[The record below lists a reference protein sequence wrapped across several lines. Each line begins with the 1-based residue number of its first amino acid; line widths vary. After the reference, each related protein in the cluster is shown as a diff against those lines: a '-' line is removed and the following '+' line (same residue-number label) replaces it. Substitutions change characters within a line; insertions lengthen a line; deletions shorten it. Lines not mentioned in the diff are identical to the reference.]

1 MEFITV
7 TKSRK
12 YRLTGFS
19 AQLVS
24 KGWSPPTNS
33 ELALPLPEV
42 CSEDGGHQD
51 HARNHR
57 PGTQLVL
64 NKCLP
69 GSYGGAMLSD
79 WQAV

>member
-33 ELALPLPEV
+33 ELDAA
-42 CSEDGGHQD
+42 S
-51 HARNHR
+51 
-57 PGTQLVL
+57 
-64 NKCLP
+64 
-69 GSYGGAMLSD
+69 S
-79 WQAV
+79 